1 MLCLQ
6 AGTQKLQSHRDMEAS
21 SIFRK
26 NVSVE
31 PAAVV
36 IPLLPH
42 LSKGVVKGR
51 PRRGACMGQISQRL
65 LLL

>member
-42 LSKGVVKGR
+42 LSKGVVKG
-51 PRRGACMGQISQRL
+51 
-65 LLL
+65 